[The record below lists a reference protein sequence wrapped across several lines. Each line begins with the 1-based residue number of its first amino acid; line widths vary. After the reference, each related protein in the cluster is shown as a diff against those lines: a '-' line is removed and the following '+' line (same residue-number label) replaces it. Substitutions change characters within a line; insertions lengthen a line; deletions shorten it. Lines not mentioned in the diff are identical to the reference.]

1 MAHELSIR
9 SNGFTEMAYVGEKPW
24 HGLGQQLDQDATIE
38 QWAVAAG
45 MDWRVQRSKVRYAT
59 SQDMVDA
66 KTFVTDEAN
75 HVLFRSDSTA
85 QLAIVGADF
94 KLVQPRDTL
103 EFFRDLA
110 ADAGFKLCTAGVL
123 QGGRKYWAQA
133 EAGLIDNVIGE
144 DVVKGKLLLAT
155 ACDGSMRTVVKQV
168 TERVVCA
175 NTLAMAVGEK
185 GAQVKVS
192 HRSVFDLAAVKD
204 RMGLVVRNFEQ
215 FIADARKLAA
225 EPVSPAEVDAFL
237 LTLLFSGQELD
248 TSEKKMVARAS
259 TGYSKILTLFQR
271 TARGS
276 DLPGVRGTAWGL
288 VNACTEYMD
297 HWRGNSATTRDNRL
311 AYAWFGDGDKMKSA
325 AFKQAMGLVTS

>member
-1 MAHELSIR
+1 MAHELHTR

-24 HGLGQQLDQDATIE
+24 HGLGQQLAQDATIE

-59 SQDMVDA
+59 DADMA
-66 KTFVTDEAN
+66 TTQQYVTDDDN
-75 HVLFRSDSTA
+75 HVLFRSDSKA
-85 QLAIVGADF
+85 KLAIVGADF
-94 KLVQPRDTL
+94 KLVQPVDTL

-133 EAGLIDNVIGE
+133 EAGLADNVLGN

-155 ACDGSMRTVVKQV
+155 ACDGSMKTLVKQV

-192 HRSVFDLAAVKD
+192 HRSVFDADAVKAQ
-204 RMGLVVRNFEQ
+204 MGIVVHNFET
-215 FIADARKLAA
+215 FIANARALACA
-225 EPVSPAEVDAFL
+225 PVGPNEVDAFL
-237 LTLLFSGQELD
+237 LNLLFAGQEFD
-248 TSEKKMVARAS
+248 TPEQRMAARAS
-259 TGYSKILTLFQR
+259 TGYSKILNLFQR

-276 DLPGVRGTAWGL
+276 DLPGVKGTLWGL
-288 VNACTEYMD
+288 LNSVTEYMD
-297 HWRGNSATTRDNRL
+297 HHRGNSGTTRDNRL
-311 AYAWFGDGDKMKSA
+311 NYSWFGDGDKLKTA
-325 AFKQAMGLVTS
+325 AYKQALALV